1 MPSKPL
7 DALTLSRATGSTVV
21 RAQQWLP
28 HLQAAMARFEINT
41 PLRQAA
47 FLAQLGHESG
57 GLTAVAENL
66 NYSAEALQR
75 VFKKYFPTAALAESY
90 ARQPQRIANRVYAN
104 RMGNGNEASGDGWRY
119 RGRGPIQLTFKKN
132 YEAAGKALGLDLVND
147 PNLVL
152 EPHIGSL
159 VAAWFWST
167 NNLNAYAD
175 KGDNKTVSK
184 IVNTGNSKSPDS
196 AVNGLPHRMALYE
209 AGKSALA

>member
-1 MPSKPL
+1 MPAKTL
-7 DALTLSRATGSTVV
+7 DALALSKATGATIV
-21 RAQQWLP
+21 RAAQWLP

-57 GLTAVAENL
+57 GLAAVQENL

-75 VFKKYFPTAALAESY
+75 VFKKYFPTPALAESY

-104 RMGNGNEASGDGWRY
+104 RMGNGEEASGDGWRY

-152 EPHIGSL
+152 DPRIGSL

-184 IVNTGNSKSPDS
+184 IVNTGNAKAPDA
-196 AVNGLPHRMALYE
+196 AVNGLQHRTALYE